1 MPAEMSPMCHSL
13 GVDGPFHR
21 STNLLRSIPT
31 KLFLSLSVSSCFLL
45 YFLLSSFVL
54 TLFYTLYCCSCTNI
68 FISLTP
74 NEHRSISSTGSGD
87 QCPVSHCGGPVSFP
101 GQSVWSS
108 CQAKGHSFVLSV
120 LIWVYMDNGHISSH
134 SQTTE
139 RARSG
144 VYFKFVI
151 RVRLKPEFFV
161 SFL

>member
-68 FISLTP
+68 FISFTP
-74 NEHRSISSTGSGD
+74 TNIVPSVARGQVISVRFRTVEDQFLSRGSQSGAPARQRGTVLCCQFSFGYIWTTD
-87 QCPVSHCGGPVSFP
+87 TLVATVRRLKGPDPEYTSNL
-101 GQSVWSS
+101 
-108 CQAKGHSFVLSV
+108 LSV
-120 LIWVYMDNGHISSH
+120 SD
-134 SQTTE
+134 
-139 RARSG
+139 
-144 VYFKFVI
+144 
-151 RVRLKPEFFV
+151 
-161 SFL
+161 